1 MHNPSDPP
9 QSPLR
14 PRPIPHLS
22 HPIIIWSMIVLIS
35 RSKCIDKSMYA
46 CFALTV
52 AMFLF
57 VVHLTLLF
65 LFSSLYKFTL
75 FLSETNALNLCY
87 HKCTINLK
95 LSLRWQIARNVWPTN
110 VPLPTCYNAEFGRST
125 LHGVGMNIVNPKIG
139 SAGTLFSGDG
149 RRGWSSDTHPSP
161 TCVNEVKFR
170 SSVTKGVCIN
180 RTEPPKL
187 GIAGAPAPAWGHDY
201 PHKYDASYIC
211 WNCRIWSF

>member
-1 MHNPSDPP
+1 MYWQKCVCSLCTNCRNVFIGG
-9 QSPLR
+9 PLD
-14 PRPIPHLS
+14 
-22 HPIIIWSMIVLIS
+22 IIISFFVTLQVYTLIYLKQMHWIYVIISAQESWNSACADKLHDTFVQMQWCEWS
-35 RSKCIDKSMYA
+35 
-46 CFALTV
+46 
-52 AMFLF
+52 
-57 VVHLTLLF
+57 
-65 LFSSLYKFTL
+65 
-75 FLSETNALNLCY
+75 TNM
-87 HKCTINLK
+87 
-95 LSLRWQIARNVWPTN
+95 
-110 VPLPTCYNAEFGRST
+110 PLPTCYNAEFGRST
-125 LHGVGMNIVNPKIG
+125 LQDVGMNIENPKIG
-139 SAGTLFSGDG
+139 TAGTLFSGDG